1 MGEEKK
7 KSEGGENSNNN
18 VVLKVD
24 CTCDGCASKIKHC
37 LRSYPGVENVKADT
51 DTGKITVTG
60 KVADPAKM
68 KKKVEEKLN
77 KKVTLISPQLKKE
90 KNNNNNNGDDKENH
104 KTDGVNNKKE
114 KETPV
119 MTTAVLKVAL
129 HCQGCVD
136 KIRKTV
142 SKTKGVTEMGID
154 KEKETVTVK
163 GTMDV
168 KALAANLME
177 KLKRKVEV
185 VPPKKP
191 DNKENNGGGGEGK
204 KNKGGGGS
212 GGGGGNNNE
221 EMAVMMEQNRME
233 YMGGAAVGYGY
244 GGYGYGGPVMMHPH
258 HHQHGGYSSYV
269 PVYTYPEQLHFHAP
283 PPQIFSDENPHAC
296 SIM

>member
-7 KSEGGENSNNN
+7 KSEGGENN

-24 CTCDGCASKIKHC
+24 CSCDGCATKIRRC
-37 LRSYPGVENVKADT
+37 LRSFPGVENVKAES

-60 KVADPAKM
+60 KVSDPAKM
-68 KKKVEEKLN
+68 KEKLEEKLN
-77 KKVTLISPQLKKE
+77 KKVLLISPQIKKDKNNKNGDHNNKENKSDGDNKE
-90 KNNNNNNGDDKENH
+90 KKSKE
-104 KTDGVNNKKE
+104 KE

-142 SKTKGVTEMGID
+142 SKTKGVNEMEIN
-154 KEKETVTVK
+154 KEKDTVTVQ

-168 KALAANLME
+168 KALAANLTE

-191 DNKENNGGGGEGK
+191 DNKENNGGGGDGK
-204 KNKGGGGS
+204 KNKGGGG
-212 GGGGGNNNE
+212 GGNNNNE
-221 EMAVMMEQNRME
+221 EMVMMEQNRME
-233 YMGGAAVGYGY
+233 YMAAPHVLFPSAYGYGY
-244 GGYGYGGPVMMHPH
+244 APVMHPH
-258 HHQHGGYSSYV
+258 HPGGYSYM
-269 PVYTYPEQLHFHAP
+269 PGYTYPEQFHLHAPPP

-296 SIM
+296 SLM

>member
-1 MGEEKK
+1 MLQKK
-7 KSEGGENSNNN
+7 KSEGGENN

-24 CTCDGCASKIKHC
+24 CSCDGCFSKIRRC
-37 LRSYPGVENVKADT
+37 LRSYPGVDNVKAET

-60 KVADPAKM
+60 NVSDPAKM
-68 KKKVEEKLN
+68 KERLEKKLN
-77 KKVTLISPQLKKE
+77 KKVILISPQIKKD
-90 KNNNNNNGDDKENH
+90 KNNKNGDQNKEN
-104 KTDGVNNKKE
+104 KTDGDNKEKKSKE

-142 SKTKGVTEMGID
+142 SKTKGVNEMEIN

-168 KALAANLME
+168 KALAANLTE

-191 DNKENNGGGGEGK
+191 ENKENNGGGEGK
-204 KNKGGGGS
+204 KNKGGNN
-212 GGGGGNNNE
+212 NNNE
-221 EMAVMMEQNRME
+221 EMVMMEVNRME
-233 YMGGAAVGYGY
+233 YIPSAYGYGY
-244 GGYGYGGPVMMHPH
+244 APVVHPH
-258 HHQHGGYSSYV
+258 HHGGYSYM
-269 PVYTYPEQLHFHAP
+269 PVYTYPEQFHLHAP
-283 PPQIFSDENPHAC
+283 PPPPHIFSDENPHAC
-296 SIM
+296 SLM